1 MEPHHV
7 IKKPILSEKIT
18 HQTEDANQYAFEVAL
33 TARKG
38 EIKSAIEELYGVK
51 VLKVNTIRTRSRNRR
66 MRYGLVKG
74 KEQKKAIV
82 RIHPDQVIELI

>member
-1 MEPHHV
+1 MEAHHI

-33 TARKG
+33 GARKDQ
-38 EIKSAIEELYGVK
+38 IKAAIEQLYNVK
-51 VLKVNTIRTRSRNRR
+51 VLKVNTIRSQSRNRR

-74 KEQKKAIV
+74 KQQKKAIV